1 MSHEAA
7 HTDATAPRANR
18 SQAVESDAKGTEAD
32 LPAEEQLVVGPAAL
46 KGLAHPLRMRLLGE
60 LHDRG
65 RATATQLAAALGESS
80 GATSYHLRQL
90 HRHGFIIEDD
100 SPGTGRERY
109 WRPVPGGWNLPVLDL
124 AEDAASGAAL
134 DLVVQ
139 EQLLDE
145 TRRAIDV
152 MRKAHEWPQEWRD
165 SVRRMETRLAL
176 TPEQVSALHADL
188 DEIIDRYRLI
198 AGGPGSRRVVLT
210 INTTP
215 TEHPGSA
222 TGSATGGT
230 TPDVVPGDRGDGR

>member
-1 MSHEAA
+1 VTEDVTPAGAEQAA
-7 HTDATAPRANR
+7 
-18 SQAVESDAKGTEAD
+18 G
-32 LPAEEQLVVGPAAL
+32 EQLIVGPAAL
-46 KGLAHPLRMRLLGE
+46 KGLAHPLRMRLLTE

-65 RATATQLAAALGESS
+65 RATATQLADALGESS

-90 HRHGFIIEDD
+90 HRHGFIVEDD
-100 SPGTGRERY
+100 TTGSGRERF

-145 TRRAIDV
+145 TRRAIEV
-152 MRKAHEWPQEWRD
+152 MRRAREWPQEWRD

-188 DEIIDRYRLI
+188 DELIDRYRLI
-198 AGGPGSRRVVLT
+198 AGAPGSRRVVLT

-215 TEHPGSA
+215 TEHPGYP
-222 TGSATGGT
+222 TGEVTDDDAQG
-230 TPDVVPGDRGDGR
+230 VVPDGPQDHR